1 MKKKTMKKNIIS
13 VASAVLATLLLSVS
27 CSKQESIQS
36 AGGARTFTA
45 SIEQGLTKTYL
56 SDSLSTEILWNE
68 NDLICINGYSLFSA
82 KPTGNGTTAEFR
94 SVGDVKLTAPYH
106 AYYPSS
112 IFDRDKGPV
121 LPQTQKYEAG
131 RLNTPMYALGTSEN
145 LEFKNICGILR
156 LSVKTKSGEATIDS
170 IKVHIGGDRSVYL
183 WGPFSVDGGYNAV
196 IDKDKAPQPYM
207 GMPEEEN
214 PTIGFLDCG
223 DGVVINDSE
232 PTSFFIYLPPVSNGD
247 YNLTLGIFNT
257 ERKNVE
263 FHVNGEFSIE
273 RNKLY
278 HLDLEVE
285 FPQQQEQ
292 QGQAEAE
299 ETVEICQC
307 DLPENALSVHVFTV
321 GEGPADMVY
330 FSKGNLVATYD
341 GSNFSFGFAENQYDF
356 IGNSSGNSELFNWYG
371 GGRPKTNDKI
381 DLFCWSTGG
390 NTSGGNTFGV
400 YESTNSPF
408 VDWGGSVTPS
418 DTWRTLTGGAG
429 GEWEYL
435 LDKRE
440 VNNGKGSGY
449 SYEILNEVSIAG
461 ETVSGIAIFP
471 DDFTDQSEWK
481 SKYTDWSSISTAG
494 IVFLPKAG
502 WGYCAGYTT
511 EFWGSALAYLSSSIK
526 YSFPYGVL
534 CNYNENESAVN
545 STYGFNATDSRA
557 SVRLVANAFT
567 IVSPA
572 AKAAEQAEGEMKE
585 GK

>member
-1 MKKKTMKKNIIS
+1 MKKNIIS

-156 LSVKTKSGEATIDS
+156 LSLKTKSGEATIDS
-170 IKVHIGGDRSVYL
+170 IKVHIGGDHTTYL
-183 WGPFSVDGGYNAV
+183 WGPFSVDENYNAV
-196 IDKDKAPQPYM
+196 IDKDKAPM
-207 GMPEEEN
+207 MTIGMPEEGN

-232 PTSFFIYLPPVSNGD
+232 PTSFFIYLPPVLNGD
-247 YNLTLGIFNT
+247 YKLTLGIFNT
-257 ERKNVE
+257 ERKHVE
-263 FHVNGEFSIE
+263 FHVDGEFSIE

-278 HLDLEVE
+278 HLDLKVE
-285 FPQQQEQ
+285 FPQQHEEE
-292 QGQAEAE
+292 GQAEAE
-299 ETVEICQC
+299 ETVEVCQC
-307 DLPENALSVHVFTV
+307 APPVNALSEHVFTV

-330 FSKGNLVATYD
+330 FSKGNLVATCV
-341 GSNFSFGFAENQYDF
+341 GSAFDFGFAENQYSF
-356 IGNSSGNSELFNWYG
+356 IGKNAGNAKLFNNSSLTSD
-371 GGRPKTNDKI
+371 DKV
-381 DLFCWSTGG
+381 DLFSWSTSSNQYGI
-390 NTSGGNTFGV
+390 NNV
-400 YESTNSPF
+400 AYESDAEGDF
-408 VDWGGSVTPS
+408 YDWGKAVLPA
-418 DTWRTLTGGAG
+418 DTWRTLSRD
-429 GEWEYL
+429 EWIYL
-435 LDKRE
+435 FNTRE
-440 VNNGKGSGY
+440 VNGETGENY
-449 SYEILNEVSIAG
+449 SYKVVKNLMVDNEYF
-461 ETVSGIAIFP
+461 SGIFIFP
-471 DDFTDQSEWK
+471 DGFTGTFDPQSWEK
-481 SKYTDWSSISTAG
+481 INNDG
-494 IVFLPKAG
+494 IVFLPL
-502 WGYCAGYTT
+502 AGYVMENNGRFFMDEEEVYWSATGRSY
-511 EFWGSALAYLSSSIK
+511 GSQTYAGA
-526 YSFPYGVL
+526 VL
-534 CNYNENESAVN
+534 YENSVN
-545 STYGFNATDSRA
+545 PGYEANDIRNRA

-572 AKAAEQAEGEMKE
+572 AEAAEQAEGEMKE

>member
-1 MKKKTMKKNIIS
+1 MKKNIIS

-56 SDSLSTEILWNE
+56 SDSFSTEILWNE
-68 NDLICINGYSLFSA
+68 KDLICINGYSLFYA
-82 KPTGNGTTAEFR
+82 IPTDNGTTAEFR

-112 IFDRDKGPV
+112 IFDQDKGPV

-170 IKVHIGGDRSVYL
+170 IKVHIGGDHTTYL
-183 WGPFSVDGGYNAV
+183 WGPFSVDDGYNAV

-247 YNLTLGIFNT
+247 YKQLTLGIFNT
-257 ERKNVE
+257 ERKHVE
-263 FHVNGEFSIE
+263 FHVDGEFSIE

-285 FPQQQEQ
+285 FPQQHEEE
-292 QGQAEAE
+292 GQAEAAE

-307 DLPENALSVHVFTV
+307 DLPENALSEHVFTV

-330 FSKGNLVATYD
+330 FSKGNLVATCV
-341 GSNFSFGFAENQYDF
+341 GSAFDFGFAEHQYSF
-356 IGNSSGNSELFNWYG
+356 IGNESGNANLFNG
-371 GGRPKTNDKI
+371 VAPTENQKI
-381 DLFCWSTGG
+381 DLFCWSKEDNIYGISK
-390 NTSGGNTFGV
+390 NDYSTSFT
-400 YESTNSPF
+400 
-408 VDWGGSVTPS
+408 DWGNAVSPS
-418 DTWRTLTGGAG
+418 DTWRTLTGGEG
-429 GEWEYL
+429 GEWKYL
-435 LDKRE
+435 LNART
-440 VNNGKGSGY
+440 VNGGVGENY
-449 SYEILNEVSIAG
+449 SYKLVKDHEVGG
-461 ETVSGIAIFP
+461 EYFSGLFIFP
-471 DDFTDQSEWK
+471 DDFTDQNDFAL
-481 SKYTDWSSISTAG
+481 KYTTWADIDGAG
-494 IVFLPKAG
+494 IVFLPMAG
-502 WGYCAGYTT
+502 WGFFNGTGTTFIGAG
-511 EFWGSALAYLSSSIK
+511 LAYWSSTSL
-526 YSFPYGVL
+526 YGIL
-534 CNYNENESAVN
+534 CNNNGRDFANPIN
-545 STYGFNATDSRA
+545 SEYSRHA
-557 SVRLVANAFT
+557 VRLVANAFT

-572 AKAAEQAEGEMKE
+572 AEAAEQAEGEMKE